1 MAEVNDL
8 FLCILQE
15 GVLFLSFQGNKDLQD
30 NLEEILIGDYTNTKI
45 SEAIN
50 DILEYSEENY
60 NEGQYL
66 TICDMY
72 KHYYTYLTE
81 QILP

>member
-1 MAEVNDL
+1 MDKLTDIIICLIRKDAIKL
-8 FLCILQE
+8 F
-15 GVLFLSFQGNKDLQD
+15 FLGNKDLQD

-66 TICDMY
+66 NICEMY
-72 KHYYTYLTE
+72 KHYYTYLTVDE
-81 QILP
+81 E

>member
-1 MAEVNDL
+1 MNEVNDI
-8 FLCILQE
+8 FLCILHE
-15 GVLFLSFQGNKDLQD
+15 GVFFLSFQGNKDLQD
-30 NLEEILIGDYTNTKI
+30 NLEEILIGDYTNIKI

>member
-1 MAEVNDL
+1 MNEVNDL
-8 FLCILQE
+8 FLGLIHK
-15 GVLFLSFQGNKDLQD
+15 GVFYLIFQGNKDLQD
-30 NLEEILIGDYTNTKI
+30 NLVEILIGDSTNIKI

-66 TICDMY
+66 TICEMY
-72 KHYYTYLTE
+72 KNYYNYLTVDE
-81 QILP
+81 E